1 MYELAS
7 CERRMHEGCAL
18 GRGEVARISSRAVEN
33 GGKRRVVHLEDARAG
48 VTREVDLGAVPISA
62 TERAAFRGVR
72 RQEAAGGAAA
82 HAHPAPN
89 PAILRTL
96 LEEPV

>member
-33 GGKRRVVHLEDARAG
+33 SGKRRVVHLEDARAG

-62 TERAAFRGVR
+62 TQRESSVQRSAQASGSWRGCGARSPGTKPSHLANAA
-72 RQEAAGGAAA
+72 
-82 HAHPAPN
+82 
-89 PAILRTL
+89 
-96 LEEPV
+96 